1 MTSDV
6 VSAEEKTT
14 RPARTSSAQE
24 QLAAAMVAQAQ
35 EQGLALTPDG
45 LLKQLTKTVLET
57 ALNAEMTDH
66 LGHAKHQD
74 EPGRVGRNKR
84 NGVRSKTVVS
94 DAVGE
99 VEVAV
104 LRDREGSFDPVIVK
118 KRQRR

>member
-35 EQGLALTPDG
+35 EQGLALTGPHG
-45 LLKQLTKTVLET
+45 LLKQL
-57 ALNAEMTDH
+57 M
-66 LGHAKHQD
+66 
-74 EPGRVGRNKR
+74 
-84 NGVRSKTVVS
+84 S

-104 LRDREGSFDPVIVK
+104 PRDREGSFNPVIACY
-118 KRQRR
+118 QRDVRYTG